1 MKFQMRD
8 GVSVQVSAARC
19 PPIPEEKPHINL
31 FDSMNVRAA
40 RQAGNIR
47 RAWAAVGRVA
57 EVEIVNGTGIIRS
70 DIGPYGVPLKRG
82 D

>member
-1 MKFQMRD
+1 
-8 GVSVQVSAARC
+8 
-19 PPIPEEKPHINL
+19 
-31 FDSMNVRAA
+31 MNVRAA